1 MPLNQFI
8 RKKVTFMKNNVY
20 DLIKYQCVG
29 CGSCEAICPK
39 SCINLKEK
47 KNIGILPFVNNN
59 ECINCGVCIDVCPT
73 LMLEKKEDLN
83 KIKTIFIGKST
94 DDEIIKNSSS
104 GGIVSS
110 IIIDRFDKQ
119 EIDAA
124 LVAFYDDNLNIYGDI
139 ITSKKEVLNHSG
151 SFYHTSKLLKNIK
164 KIKNYN
170 SVLLVGLP
178 CQNVAFELYAEKYQ
192 IKNIYGRISLFCT
205 IGRMKNGFIEYLKE
219 NNFSLDPDN
228 IVIKYKS
235 RYGVD
240 RLGPIII
247 ETSKGESINF
257 DCGDYLQS
265 KDYFYIP
272 NGCLY
277 CRKLFGVDF
286 ADISVGDDWGIN
298 TKQKTAIFTV
308 NSNKGME
315 IIENN
320 NLIYREISN
329 MSKLKKSQPI
339 GFALKYSKKTKVIY
353 ELKILKFF
361 YRVLPKNSFF
371 KKVLFKIRTLI
382 LRQIQR
388 IESEKF

>member
-1 MPLNQFI
+1 
-8 RKKVTFMKNNVY
+8 MKNNVY
-20 DLIKYQCVG
+20 YLNNSRCIG
-29 CGSCEAICPK
+29 CGLCEAVCPK
-39 SCINLKEK
+39 HCIDIKEK
-47 KNIGILPFVNNN
+47 SNIGIFPLIDENK
-59 ECINCGVCIDVCPT
+59 CINCGLCMDTCPV
-73 LMLEKKEDLN
+73 LKLREKEDLN
-83 KIKTIFIGKST
+83 KIKQIFTGKST
-94 DDEIIKNSSS
+94 DGEIIINSSS

-110 IIIDRFDKQ
+110 IIIDLFDKQ

-151 SFYHTSKLLKNIK
+151 SFYHTSKMLKNIE

-178 CQNVAFELYAEKYQ
+178 CQNVAFELYAEKYK
-192 IKNIYGRISLFCT
+192 ITNIYGRISLFCT

-219 NNFSLDPDN
+219 NNFSLDPDD

-235 RYGVD
+235 RYGID

-257 DCGDYLQS
+257 AYGDYLQS
-265 KDYFYIP
+265 KDYFYTP

-329 MSKLKKSQPI
+329 MSKLKKSQPN
-339 GFALKYSKKTKVIY
+339 GFALKYSKKTMLLY

-371 KKVLFKIRTLI
+371 KKVLFKIRSLI
-382 LRQIQR
+382 LRQIR
-388 IESEKF
+388 RTESEKY

>member
-1 MPLNQFI
+1 
-8 RKKVTFMKNNVY
+8 MKNNVY
-20 DLIKYQCVG
+20 YLVNSRCIG
-29 CGSCEAICPK
+29 CGLCEAVCPK
-39 SCINLKEK
+39 YCIDIKEK
-47 KNIGILPFVNNN
+47 SNIGIFPLIDDKK
-59 ECINCGVCIDVCPT
+59 CINCGLCVDTCPV
-73 LMLEKKEDLN
+73 LKLREKEDLN
-83 KIKTIFIGKST
+83 KIKQIFTGKST
-94 DDEIIKNSSS
+94 DDEIIINSSS

-110 IIIDRFDKQ
+110 IIIDLFDKQ

-329 MSKLKKSQPI
+329 MSKLKKSQPN
-339 GFALKYSKKTKVIY
+339 GFALKYSRKKMVLY

-361 YRVLPKNSFF
+361 YRVLPKNSFL
-371 KKVLFKIRTLI
+371 KKVLFKIRSLI
-382 LRQIQR
+382 LR
-388 IESEKF
+388 